1 MCTERE
7 SETETPQI
15 GILHMLH
22 WNYEQ
27 LFLPFFLLSFNIR
40 FSMEEEEGTNNLLDK
55 LLKTLVSAVL

>member
-1 MCTERE
+1 MCTE

-15 GILHMLH
+15 GILHMLD

-40 FSMEEEEGTNNLLDK
+40 FSMEEEEGTNLLDK
-55 LLKTLVSAVL
+55 LLKALVSAIL